1 MKTDRQLAKAAAE
14 TETEVV
20 SQRVS
25 LLLLHV
31 ASEAQLSSAAA
42 AALVLPTTVVAAA
55 VAVASCVVRISGKN
69 QTLH

>member
-1 MKTDRQLAKAAAE
+1 MKTDRQLAKAEAE
-14 TETEVV
+14 TEVEVV

-55 VAVASCVVRISGKN
+55 AVASCVVRISGKN